1 MSTID
6 ISLEIQDLLRSHS
19 GGLKSVGIFLAS
31 LTLLG
36 LIFRQWALPKPIPG
50 IPYRAD
56 AITTVLGDFTT
67 IGKYMASANV
77 TYFDWLIAQSK
88 RLNSPIFQIFSQ
100 PLGRP
105 VVVVNDFREA
115 QDILMRR
122 GKEFDRAHTV
132 FDIFEG
138 IIPDHHIVQKTNAV
152 WKSHRRLLQDLMS
165 PGFLDG
171 VAAPVIYHHV
181 SNLARLWDMK
191 TQIAQGR
198 PFTAAADIYNTAL
211 DAVHGFA
218 YGQGF
223 QHRAIQPMLEY
234 LERTTQ
240 NTTETLT
247 YKGGLDDPV
256 EFPTPESDEVV
267 KAVVT
272 VTSTFADVQTSPM
285 AHLKWPVLKRS
296 PKFVRAKKIRDE
308 SIRKEIQAA
317 VERTQTHPDPSTV
330 RSAVDHMVRRET
342 TLAEKEGRA
351 ADFFSTTMFDEVS
364 LLSKA
369 SPLCIANSI
378 PSRAN

>member
-138 IIPDHHIVQKTNAV
+138 IIPDHHIVQKTNAT

-181 SNLARLWDMK
+181 SNLVGLWDMK

-198 PFTAAADIYNTAL
+198 PFTAATDIYNTAL

-256 EFPTPESDEVV
+256 DFPTQDSDEVI

-296 PKFVRAKKIRDE
+296 PKFKRAKKIRDE